1 MQITYL
7 KLVIMITGD
16 FNYQPDLAD
25 EDSNWNMTNEKWLL
39 FNWICLIMKEC
50 YHGYRGNSYYNLYL
64 KII

>member
-25 EDSNWNMTNEKWLL
+25 EDSNWNMTNEK
-39 FNWICLIMKEC
+39 
-50 YHGYRGNSYYNLYL
+50 
-64 KII
+64 